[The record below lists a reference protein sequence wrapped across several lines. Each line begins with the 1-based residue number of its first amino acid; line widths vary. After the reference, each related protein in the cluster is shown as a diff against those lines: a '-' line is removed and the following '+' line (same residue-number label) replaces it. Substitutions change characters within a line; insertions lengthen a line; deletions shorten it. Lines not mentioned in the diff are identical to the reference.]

1 MERHEQLQ
9 EMRARILQAEED
21 RLHGARTMSIAEE
34 REALKKA
41 PASINVDDMTV
52 DELRTE
58 LLAGYNNMKNGN
70 VHDYSAIPD
79 RFKDRES
86 GENDGVKVFPVRQK
100 CDRLTGM

>member
-1 MERHEQLQ
+1 MDRQEQLH
-9 EMRARILQAEED
+9 ELRARILQAEED
-21 RLHGARTMSIAEE
+21 RLRGANTMTIAEA

-41 PASINVDDMTV
+41 PASINADDMTV

-86 GENDGVKVFPVRQK
+86 GENDGVEVFSSP
-100 CDRLTGM
+100 